1 MKNFFPNL
9 HSAAAGQS
17 QLSRQGRAG
26 SPLPA
31 AARTKCAPYHPK
43 TETVHSATFEKGVLA
58 ETQPRPGESKTMK
71 NMSPILLAGLLAG
84 WFATSAA
91 GAPQDAAPAAAA
103 PPPAEQSAP
112 PANPAL
118 PPLPANRSRIS
129 NANAIS
135 GTADQGLTLN
145 LRNVSVDQALSFL
158 SESAGFTIYRATST
172 SFNGNVDVVSD
183 TPLNKDEI
191 VALFNKVLSDHSLT
205 VIRDGKTL
213 TVMTTQEA
221 SDSGQTPVNI
231 YNPAEPIPADQEYV
245 TEVIPVHTLNPAQV
259 VRDLFTLIPSG
270 AKMNTSD
277 AGNSILM
284 TAPQADIKRFAQI
297 ISALD
302 STGNGDLQVFLLTYA
317 DSKSIAQELKDVF
330 TDTGTTGPG
339 GAGGFNI
346 ATILGGGR
354 GGRGG
359 GGQGGAAGST
369 EDARRTGI
377 HVNAVSDDENNA
389 VLVSAPADYMPG
401 ISNIIYKLDIPQE
414 DTVQIRLF
422 FLTNAECTDVANE
435 LLTLFPDPN
444 QSSQQN
450 QNGRRATA
458 QFGGFGGRGA
468 ATPAAPTMSDRLK
481 KQVTVNAVADPRTES
496 VLVTA
501 SKDTMDQ
508 IEKIIDEMDAC
519 DSGHVQVYV
528 YTAQYSDVLDLL
540 GPLTDLFPQ
549 QNGRTSSASSQQNPL
564 LQRVQTAATQS
575 TTSAQQTIGSTGGSG
590 AGSGAR

>member
-1 MKNFFPNL
+1 
-9 HSAAAGQS
+9 
-17 QLSRQGRAG
+17 
-26 SPLPA
+26 
-31 AARTKCAPYHPK
+31 
-43 TETVHSATFEKGVLA
+43 
-58 ETQPRPGESKTMK
+58 
-71 NMSPILLAGLLAG
+71 
-84 WFATSAA
+84 
-91 GAPQDAAPAAAA
+91 
-103 PPPAEQSAP
+103 
-112 PANPAL
+112 
-118 PPLPANRSRIS
+118 
-129 NANAIS
+129 
-135 GTADQGLTLN
+135 
-145 LRNVSVDQALSFL
+145 
-158 SESAGFTIYRATST
+158 
-172 SFNGNVDVVSD
+172 
-183 TPLNKDEI
+183 
-191 VALFNKVLSDHSLT
+191 
-205 VIRDGKTL
+205 
-213 TVMTTQEA
+213 
-221 SDSGQTPVNI
+221 
-231 YNPAEPIPADQEYV
+231 
-245 TEVIPVHTLNPAQV
+245 
-259 VRDLFTLIPSG
+259 
-270 AKMNTSD
+270 
-277 AGNSILM
+277 
-284 TAPQADIKRFAQI
+284 
-297 ISALD
+297 
-302 STGNGDLQVFLLTYA
+302 VFLLTYA